1 MRRRFRLRAFVLATS
16 LLAFAAG
23 VCAQPST
30 GAPPP
35 LPGEQD
41 HIARYVGV
49 DGALV
54 TVVYGPPHDRNYGP
68 KPSFSQLDVNHDGL
82 ITRFEAE
89 AYLPL
94 FNDYDNLVHHGPGV
108 TPRMYEH
115 WDQR

>member
-1 MRRRFRLRAFVLATS
+1 M
-16 LLAFAAG
+16 
-23 VCAQPST
+23 
-30 GAPPP
+30 
-35 LPGEQD
+35 
-41 HIARYVGV
+41 ARYVGV

-68 KPSFSQLDVNHDGL
+68 KPAFSQLDVNRDGL
-82 ITRFEAE
+82 ITRNEAE